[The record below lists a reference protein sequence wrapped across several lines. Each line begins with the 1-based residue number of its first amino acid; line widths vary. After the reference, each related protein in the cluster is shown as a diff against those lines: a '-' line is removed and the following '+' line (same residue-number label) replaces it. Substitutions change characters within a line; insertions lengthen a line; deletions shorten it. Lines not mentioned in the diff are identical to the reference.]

1 MFDLNARIRVFQQ
14 SLDSATF
21 EAFGSDKVSQDEDT
35 EMGNAREV
43 EEAIRDLEAKLAQII
58 SETNKMELEFQ
69 SEQNFH
75 MQEQKVLDD
84 LKHRISLMESV
95 MEGSKEL
102 QELAIYP
109 HFNFLLYLMFRAI
122 LFVLPLGGSGILYM
136 LDHFRL
142 FDPFPIY
149 LTSVG

>member
-102 QELAIYP
+102 QELAMQTSRLEEACSSLGEKLQQKCICP
-109 HFNFLLYLMFRAI
+109 SCQHDNVEM
-122 LFVLPLGGSGILYM
+122 LGGI
-136 LDHFRL
+136 
-142 FDPFPIY
+142 IQ
-149 LTSVG
+149 TSS